1 MTGNRAESMIRRVR
15 KQKRLTMTETEAKTL
30 LGNFGVPVVPGRV
43 FIRADEAVRYA
54 RKTGFPVVVKGS
66 GAKLSHKTER
76 GLVKT
81 NLKTAREV
89 REAFRAVR
97 NAAGDDWEGC
107 LVAPFIEGRREF
119 VAGLIR
125 DAQFGP
131 VVMFGLGGIFTE
143 ALSDTAF
150 RIAPLDEKEAR
161 RMIGEISSRK
171 LLAEFRGEAQADVE
185 GLVAVLL
192 GLSRLSQELPDVREV
207 DINPL
212 IITPRGKVAAVDAL
226 VVLTGPEEKDAPAA
240 PRRVSRKISAAL
252 DTMTHPQSVAVIGA
266 TRTHTE
272 GFPGMFACIADFGFA
287 GELYPI
293 NPRADE
299 ILGRKAYPSVTAIGK
314 PVDLVV
320 ISVPA
325 PKVPD
330 ALRDCIASGSK
341 NVHIFSSGFKESG
354 EEEGIRLQREIEAIA
369 REGGLHVV
377 GPNCMGLYV
386 PASRLVTWLYAPRQS
401 GPVAFVSQSG
411 GNAQDY
417 TWYAAEK
424 LGVHFSKVFSYGN
437 ALTLDSTDFLDYL
450 ETDDETKIVT
460 MYLEGVKDGRRLLG
474 QVRRINKTKPVIMI
488 KAGLTESG
496 ARAVASHT
504 GSMAGGEKIWN
515 AFFRQTGAVR
525 VESLEE
531 MAETALAFERLG
543 RVRGRGV
550 AVIGTGGGIGVAA
563 ADACAREGLN
573 LAAFPEDLM
582 AKLRAF
588 IPPAGNMIRNPLDAH
603 LILIE
608 PELLG
613 RALDLLSAQP
623 WLDMFIISLHMDWLF
638 SRGEGAAT
646 RRIAEYIADEAR
658 RHTEG
663 KPLVVALR
671 QFAPSAPIRHTLDTV
686 KSILLAAGVPFY
698 DGIPKAASA
707 LAKMVKY
714 YEFQKDGKKA
724 RFD

>member
-1 MTGNRAESMIRRVR
+1 MTENRSEGLIRRVR
-15 KQKRLTMTETEAKTL
+15 KEGRLSMTETEAKTL
-30 LGNFGVPVVPGRV
+30 LGTFGVPVVRGRV
-43 FIRADEAVRYA
+43 FARADEAVRYA
-54 RKTGFPVVVKGS
+54 QKTGFPVVVKGS

-97 NAAGDDWEGC
+97 DAAGADWEGC

-150 RIAPLDEKEAR
+150 RIAPLDEREAR

-171 LLAEFRGEAQADVE
+171 LLAEFRGEAPAAVE
-185 GLVAVLL
+185 ELVAVLL
-192 GLSRLSQELPDVREV
+192 GLSRLSEELPGVREV

-226 VVLTGPEEKDAPAA
+226 VVLDENEAPPAA
-240 PRRVSRKISAAL
+240 RGGSARNVFAAL
-252 DTMTHPQSVAVIGA
+252 DVMTHPQSIAVIGA
-266 TRTHTE
+266 TRTHSE
-272 GFPGMFACIADFGFA
+272 GFPGMFACIAGFGFS

-354 EEEGIRLQREIEAIA
+354 EAEGVRLQREIEAIA

-386 PASRLVTWLYAPRQS
+386 PASRLVTWLYAPKPS

-424 LGVHFSKVFSYGN
+424 LGVHFSKVYSYGN
-437 ALTLDSTDFLDYL
+437 ALTLDSTDFLEYL
-450 ETDDETKIVT
+450 EKDDETKIIT
-460 MYLEGVKDGRRLLG
+460 MYLEGVKDGRRLLR

-582 AKLRAF
+582 AKLREF

-608 PELLG
+608 PDLLG
-613 RALDLLSAQP
+613 KTLDMLSARP

-646 RRIAEYIADEAR
+646 RRIAEYIAEEAR
-658 RHTEG
+658 RHTKG

-698 DGIPKAASA
+698 DGIPKAAAA

-714 YEFQKDGKKA
+714 HEFHKDGKAA
-724 RFD
+724 RPD